1 MTIPRFI
8 VARSAG
14 DWVILHDNVNKRL
27 AVMVP
32 RDTSLP
38 QDKAEAAAVR
48 MAEVCAE
55 ALNLKYAEFMAQHQ
69 KEMGK

>member
-1 MTIPRFI
+1 MTIPRFV

-14 DWVILHDNVNKRL
+14 DWVILHDNDNKRL
-27 AVMVP
+27 AVMIP

-55 ALNLKYAEFMAQHQ
+55 ALNRVHAARTKVEAT
-69 KEMGK
+69 K